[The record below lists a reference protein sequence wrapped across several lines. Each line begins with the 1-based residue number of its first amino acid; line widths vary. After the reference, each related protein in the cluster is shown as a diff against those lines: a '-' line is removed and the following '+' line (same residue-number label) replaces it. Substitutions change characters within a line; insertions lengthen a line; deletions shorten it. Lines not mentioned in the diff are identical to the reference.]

1 MHKVTEEDAAQVF
14 NDVSGIIAGFRT
26 PIYEKG
32 ISVPGCHV
40 HFIDDDRTSGGHV
53 LDFELEKGVIE
64 LCPGTDLELKLPLT
78 QDFSR
83 ANLAPED
90 LDEKLHTT
98 EVKD

>member
-1 MHKVTEEDAAQVF
+1 MAT
-14 NDVSGIIAGFRT
+14 GTTPPTMPTAGV
-26 PIYEKG
+26 EQG
-32 ISVPGCHV
+32 GHV
-40 HFIDDDRTSGGHV
+40 DDDRTSGGHV